1 MHVRFKETRT
11 GSLEWEQHE
20 VGVFLNGLPWLLN
33 FILLVGIVACTRDC
47 LSDRRT
53 EDLVSLEK
61 VGVETVSGDRKGGPP
76 PNFQVILFLPD
87 PMKFS
92 HTDHHG

>member
-1 MHVRFKETRT
+1 MFVSRR
-11 GSLEWEQHE
+11 HE
-20 VGVFLNGLPWLLN
+20 PGLLNGNSMKWGFFLNGLLWLLN